1 MKKYLIPIIISAAL
15 LCSCSAPKKASN
27 DMEIFSPSTAASSA
41 ATSSTTTIPVA
52 AEEDFVVTEDLVD
65 LTGMSST
72 MVFAELYNISYYPDA
87 YEGKKFRMCG
97 QFTSV
102 YIEEEDTR
110 YYACYVLDD
119 TGCCMQGFEFV
130 SPDLTF
136 PDDYPEEGE
145 YFTVTGTIENYEK
158 DGVLYRHLINA
169 TIELDN

>member
-1 MKKYLIPIIISAAL
+1 
-15 LCSCSAPKKASN
+15 
-27 DMEIFSPSTAASSA
+27 
-41 ATSSTTTIPVA
+41 
-52 AEEDFVVTEDLVD
+52 
-65 LTGMSST
+65 

-87 YEGKKFRMCG
+87 YEGKKFRMRG

-130 SPDLTF
+130 APDLTF